1 MAFFELESI
10 YKNFGETEVLK
21 GINLTVN
28 KGEVV
33 SIIGSSGSG
42 KTTLLRCVNFL
53 ETPDKGVMILNGEE
67 LFSYPEKKKTKEKE
81 RLKNALKF
89 GLVFQQFHLFPQ
101 YTALKNVTLAPTLAL
116 KRKLKEANKELKEK
130 NNGYFKRKKILSE
143 IKKRGAENN
152 DELKCRLNE
161 ENTKLKA
168 DNKGYFERRK
178 LLAEIKKNELKNI
191 EEEALVLLK
200 KVGLEEKTASYPSEL
215 SGGQQQRVAIAR
227 ALALKPDILCF
238 DEPTS
243 ALDPELTG
251 EVLKVIKSLKGD
263 GRTMIIVTHEMAFAR
278 NVSDKVIFMADG
290 VIEEQGTPEEVFGSP
305 KSQKTKN
312 FLQKESEEI

>member
-1 MAFFELESI
+1 MAFFELENI

-21 GINLTVN
+21 GINLTIN

-53 ETPDKGVMILNGEE
+53 ETPDKGVMKLDGKE

-116 KRKLKEANKELKEK
+116 KR
-130 NNGYFKRKKILSE
+130 
-143 IKKRGAENN
+143 
-152 DELKCRLNE
+152 RLNE
-161 ENTKLKA
+161 ENEKLKA

-178 LLAEIKKNELKNI
+178 LLAEIKKKELKNI
-191 EEEALVLLK
+191 EDEALVLLK

-263 GRTMIIVTHEMAFAR
+263 GRTMIIVTHEMTFAR

-290 VIEEQGTPEEVFGSP
+290 VIEEQGTPEEVFGFP

-312 FLQKESEEI
+312 FLQKEAEEI

>member
-1 MAFFELESI
+1 MAFFELENI

-21 GINLTVN
+21 GINLTIN

-53 ETPDKGVMILNGEE
+53 ETPDKGVMKLDGKE

-116 KRKLKEANKELKEK
+116 KR
-130 NNGYFKRKKILSE
+130 
-143 IKKRGAENN
+143 
-152 DELKCRLNE
+152 RLNE
-161 ENTKLKA
+161 ENEKLKA
-168 DNKGYFERRK
+168 NNKGYFERRK
-178 LLAEIKKNELKNI
+178 ILAEIKKKELKNI
-191 EEEALVLLK
+191 EDEALMLLK

-263 GRTMIIVTHEMAFAR
+263 GRTMIIVTHEMTFAR

-290 VIEEQGTPEEVFGSP
+290 VIEEQGTPEEVFGFP